1 MTARRIVFVIFDG
14 LQPIDL
20 VGPHEVFS
28 YAGLLSPDGEY
39 QCQVAGNSCRSRR
52 EDTPLRLLT
61 GREMVTVRGKFTS
74 HAGRRCDRRESP
86 PCRAERKSTR

>member
-28 YAGLLSPDGEY
+28 HAGLLSPDGEY
-39 QCQVAGNSCRSRR
+39 QCQVAA
-52 EDTPLRLLT
+52 PA
-61 GREMVTVRGKFTS
+61 
-74 HAGRRCDRRESP
+74 AGP
-86 PCRAERKSTR
+86 GWW

>member
-28 YAGLLSPDGEY
+28 YAGRLAPDGEY
-39 QCQVAGNSCRSRR
+39 RCQVAARAAGPVRTPSGLPGRSSR
-52 EDTPLRLLT
+52 
-61 GREMVTVRGKFTS
+61 
-74 HAGRRCDRRESP
+74 HP
-86 PCRAERKSTR
+86 P

>member
-28 YAGLLSPDGEY
+28 YA
-39 QCQVAGNSCRSRR
+39 
-52 EDTPLRLLT
+52 T
-61 GREMVTVRGKFTS
+61 GS
-74 HAGRRCDRRESP
+74 A
-86 PCRAERKSTR
+86 

>member
-28 YAGLLSPDGEY
+28 YAGLFSPDGEY
-39 QCQVAGNSCRSRR
+39 QCQVVAPSAG
-52 EDTPLRLLT
+52 P
-61 GREMVTVRGKFTS
+61 VRAPSGLPV
-74 HAGRRCDRRESP
+74 HAAHSVLPISTRPGSTRWWWRAGWGRRGQP
-86 PCRAERKSTR
+86 